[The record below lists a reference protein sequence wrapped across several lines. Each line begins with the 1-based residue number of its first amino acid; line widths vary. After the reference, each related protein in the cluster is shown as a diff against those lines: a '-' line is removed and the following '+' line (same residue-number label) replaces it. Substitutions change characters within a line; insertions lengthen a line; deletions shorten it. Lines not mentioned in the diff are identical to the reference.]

1 MLDYSRNMLK
11 TSEFNMDFPKFKPI
25 HAKNPKAI
33 IVEACKTMGLSL
45 EEFVSTLESDLDCKI
60 DLANPLVSEW
70 VYMCELLA
78 LEFDSISYGYL
89 DYFHKRRI
97 SKYKEE
103 EIAHQEF
110 YPKTYNVVSRHLTS
124 RFSSQHSNSSDLHA

>member
-1 MLDYSRNMLK
+1 M
-11 TSEFNMDFPKFKPI
+11 EFPKFTPI
-25 HAKNPKAI
+25 HANNPKAI
-33 IVEACKTMGLSL
+33 IEEACKTMGLDLDELVSSL
-45 EEFVSTLESDLDCKI
+45 ELDLGAKI
-60 DLANPLVSEW
+60 DLDNPLVSEW

-89 DYFHKRRI
+89 DYFHKNRI
-97 SKYKEE
+97 SRYKEE
-103 EIAHQEF
+103 EIAHQNF